1 MLSIY
6 KILSGKITTFLL
18 TKTIAQGHLG
28 EGIEAN
34 LAGILQ
40 LPPRDP

>member
-18 TKTIAQGHLG
+18 TKAIAQGLSG

-34 LAGILQ
+34 LADILR